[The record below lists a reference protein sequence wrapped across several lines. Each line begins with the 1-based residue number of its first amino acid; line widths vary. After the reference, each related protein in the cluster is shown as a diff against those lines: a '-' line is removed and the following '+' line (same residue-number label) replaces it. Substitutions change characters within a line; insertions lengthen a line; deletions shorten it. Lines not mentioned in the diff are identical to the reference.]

1 MTTENVAILFTDL
14 VGSTDLAQH
23 WSPDVGDEIR
33 RGHFSLLRQAIAGAG
48 GTEVKN
54 LGDGLMVVFSSASA
68 SISCAVAMQQAVE
81 RDNRGR
87 GHQLGLR
94 IGVSGGEVTRE
105 DADYFG
111 DPVIEAARLCALSQ
125 SGQILAADVVRAMAG
140 RRSRHALDGVGPLV
154 LKGLTEPV
162 ETVEV
167 QWAPLGGS
175 SAEVPLPNRLASR
188 PSVSVVGRS
197 IELESMAGAVKRSVD
212 GEGSEVLLVSGEAG
226 VGKSTLVGECARS
239 AFDGGACVLFGHCE
253 EDLATPY
260 RLFAEA
266 LDHLVTNIPE
276 DELLAHVEANGS
288 VLSRLVPALASRL
301 PGLPPAIASD
311 ADTERYLLFG
321 AVVDLL
327 ARASSRSPVILV
339 FDDLQWADNGSLL
352 LLRHI
357 VSTGQLKRLLV
368 LGTYRDSE
376 LSYSHALLD
385 AMALLHRQNTVSRIE
400 LTGLDD
406 TGVVSLM
413 EAAAGH
419 ALDSTGLGL
428 AHAVFRET
436 DGNPF
441 FVREIMRH
449 LSETGAIY
457 QDETGRWV
465 AASHEDTPLPDSLRV
480 VIGGRVGRLGEH
492 AERVLSQAAV
502 IGQDFDLDLLVR
514 CTGSSEELLLD
525 VLDKA
530 VRADLVREQLDPPGQ
545 FRFVHALIQ
554 RTLYEDLGPTRRALA
569 HRRVGEALERIVG
582 DRPGPRIGE
591 LAHHWF
597 SATQPIDVRKAIEYS
612 RQAAEAALALLA
624 PDEAVHYFSQAL
636 QLLAQERE
644 PDPLLEVDLLIG
656 LGSAQRQAGMP
667 TFRDTL
673 LDAADKA
680 RPLEATD
687 RMVVAALANNRGLF
701 TSLGAVDTRK
711 VEVLTTVLDAM
722 PPDDS
727 NERALL
733 LATLCNELTY
743 GRPLEERR
751 ALAHEAKEMARRLS
765 DPATIVQVLNLVEQ
779 PLEAL
784 STLEERMADAIE
796 ALALA
801 ERLEDP
807 YLLYFASVYRRINAM
822 VSGDFDTAT
831 RCLGVMRSLSERLR
845 QPILMWITKFHEA
858 SEALV
863 FGDHELAEALST
875 EALQIGTDCGQPDA
889 VSFYG
894 SQMVIV
900 RHQQGRLGELLS
912 IVQAVASET
921 GMDRYYNGALA
932 IAHLGAGDKAEAL
945 ALLESAAAD
954 GFASLPVGIGWMEAT
969 TAYAEV
975 AIDLDHKGA
984 AAHLFRL
991 FAPHPDQ
998 MGFNGLMPLEPVAL
1012 YLGGLASVL
1021 GRYEQAERYF
1031 IEAGEFTD
1039 QIDARF
1045 CEARRDLF
1053 WGEMLSRRGDPKD
1066 AARARELLARAHAAA
1081 GANGYGSVERRAA
1094 SALQGV
1100 E

>member
-1 MTTENVAILFTDL
+1 
-14 VGSTDLAQH
+14 
-23 WSPDVGDEIR
+23 
-33 RGHFSLLRQAIAGAG
+33 
-48 GTEVKN
+48 
-54 LGDGLMVVFSSASA
+54 
-68 SISCAVAMQQAVE
+68 
-81 RDNRGR
+81 
-87 GHQLGLR
+87 
-94 IGVSGGEVTRE
+94 
-105 DADYFG
+105 
-111 DPVIEAARLCALSQ
+111 
-125 SGQILAADVVRAMAG
+125 
-140 RRSRHALDGVGPLV
+140 
-154 LKGLTEPV
+154 
-162 ETVEV
+162 
-167 QWAPLGGS
+167 
-175 SAEVPLPNRLASR
+175 
-188 PSVSVVGRS
+188 
-197 IELESMAGAVKRSVD
+197 
-212 GEGSEVLLVSGEAG
+212 
-226 VGKSTLVGECARS
+226 
-239 AFDGGACVLFGHCE
+239 
-253 EDLATPY
+253 
-260 RLFAEA
+260 
-266 LDHLVTNIPE
+266 
-276 DELLAHVEANGS
+276 
-288 VLSRLVPALASRL
+288 
-301 PGLPPAIASD
+301 
-311 ADTERYLLFG
+311 
-321 AVVDLL
+321 
-327 ARASSRSPVILV
+327 
-339 FDDLQWADNGSLL
+339 
-352 LLRHI
+352 
-357 VSTGQLKRLLV
+357 
-368 LGTYRDSE
+368 
-376 LSYSHALLD
+376 
-385 AMALLHRQNTVSRIE
+385 
-400 LTGLDD
+400 
-406 TGVVSLM
+406 
-413 EAAAGH
+413 
-419 ALDSTGLGL
+419 
-428 AHAVFRET
+428 
-436 DGNPF
+436 
-441 FVREIMRH
+441 
-449 LSETGAIY
+449 
-457 QDETGRWV
+457 
-465 AASHEDTPLPDSLRV
+465 
-480 VIGGRVGRLGEH
+480 
-492 AERVLSQAAV
+492 
-502 IGQDFDLDLLVR
+502 
-514 CTGSSEELLLD
+514 
-525 VLDKA
+525 
-530 VRADLVREQLDPPGQ
+530 
-545 FRFVHALIQ
+545 
-554 RTLYEDLGPTRRALA
+554 
-569 HRRVGEALERIVG
+569 
-582 DRPGPRIGE
+582 
-591 LAHHWF
+591 
-597 SATQPIDVRKAIEYS
+597 VRKAIEYS